1 MSYLWD
7 SISIGI
13 IVPDE
18 MSTVGP
24 GDVTSYLREY
34 MKENPVKQS
43 RMSKQVW
50 LFPDKSTDEMFKSL
64 QVRSVVTHSV

>member
-1 MSYLWD
+1 
-7 SISIGI
+7 
-13 IVPDE
+13 

-64 QVRSVVTHSV
+64 QDRSVVTHSV